1 MTFLPCL
8 LKANKMTDLEKLEA
22 RIEAVDTAV
31 ANVKMAMGVDRK
43 MSHEKHT
50 NGHYTKALQELTTI
64 QEQLNALRVRMIAV
78 GR

>member
-1 MTFLPCL
+1 
-8 LKANKMTDLEKLEA
+8 MTDLEKLEA

-43 MSHEKHT
+43 LSHEKHP
-50 NGHYTKALQELTTI
+50 NGHFTKALAELMTI
-64 QEQLNALRVRMIAV
+64 QSSLNALRIRMIAV